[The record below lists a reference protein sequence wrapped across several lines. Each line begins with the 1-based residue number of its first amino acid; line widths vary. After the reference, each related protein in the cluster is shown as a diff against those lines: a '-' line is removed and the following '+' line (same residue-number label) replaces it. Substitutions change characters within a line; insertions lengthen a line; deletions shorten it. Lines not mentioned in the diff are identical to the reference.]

1 MEQPN
6 PPEAAETFSPDDR
19 FDEVATARAT
29 MDEHGSVTGWREG
42 ARRLLGY
49 SSAEV
54 VGRPAVH
61 LLDQALPAE
70 RVSELHDLPRWSGT
84 VALRHRDGHRVETRL
99 LAHHRPGADTGPEW
113 FVVSPLD
120 EASGPWDESLGVWA
134 FEQTP
139 CALGVHDIRMRRR
152 RANRAAERATSL
164 PESEWRGLRVSEMAP
179 HLSSDRL
186 ERAMARTLE
195 TGEPQYLEAY
205 GRVPGESREH
215 AWSQQTFPVR
225 DPDGVMRG
233 VGVTAHDITEQY
245 WARKRL
251 QTLNDASV
259 RIGSTLDVAR
269 TAAELSDVTVPEF
282 ADLVVVSL
290 LPDLDAAEAT
300 GPSSEGSGTHP
311 RRPVRLRLV
320 ARRPEIPGAPEP
332 VFALGDVVSYSGD
345 SATARCLATGRSVLR
360 ARYDASLLG
369 NALLE
374 AEVRA
379 LGVHSV
385 MAVPLR
391 ARGATLGVTVLVR
404 HRTPDPF
411 DRDDLLL
418 AEEISA
424 RAAVAID
431 NARRYTRERD
441 TAATLQ
447 RTLLPQRLPRP
458 AAMDVAY
465 RYLPAHGPGGAG
477 GDWFDVIPLSSAR
490 VALVVGD
497 VVGHGIQASAAM
509 GRLRTAV
516 RTLADV
522 DLAPDELL
530 THLDDLVVRL
540 SADADGS
547 TPDDQAAEL
556 AGGFGS
562 TCLYAVY
569 DPVSRV
575 CTLASAG
582 HPGPAVVSP
591 DGTVDILELPVG
603 PPLGLGDLPFET
615 TSVTL
620 PEGSVIALYTDG
632 LIDTPDHDLAKGLTR
647 LRASLARPATDL
659 DDLCDRM
666 LAALPPTD
674 RHTDDIALL
683 TARTRVLDPGHV
695 ATWDLPGAP
704 AIVSKARKLV
714 SARLGDWGLQ
724 EDSFVTE
731 LLVSELVTNAI
742 RHASPPI
749 RLRLIY
755 EHHLTCE
762 VSDGS
767 STAPHLRRARAH
779 DEGGRGLLLVARL
792 SRGWGTRHT
801 RDGKTIWA
809 ETAVSR
815 TPAET

>member
-1 MEQPN
+1 MEQPGL
-6 PPEAAETFSPDDR
+6 PDSAKAFLPGDR
-19 FDEVATARAT
+19 FDEAATARAT
-29 MDEHGSVTGWREG
+29 VDGHGTVTGWSEG

-49 SSAEV
+49 SPAEV
-54 VGRPAVH
+54 VGKPATR
-61 LLDQALPAE
+61 LLDQDVPAE
-70 RVSELHDLPRWSGT
+70 LVRGIDVLPRWSGT
-84 VALRHRDGHRVETRL
+84 VALRHRDGQRVEARV
-99 LAHHRPGADTGPEW
+99 LAHHRLEADADPGW
-113 FVVSPLD
+113 FLVSPLD
-120 EASGPWDESLGVWA
+120 GEAAGLWDESLGVWA

-139 CALGVHDIRMRRR
+139 CAIGVHDIRLRRR
-152 RANRAAERATSL
+152 RANRVAEGATSL
-164 PESEWRGLRVSEMAP
+164 PEREWRGLRVPELAP
-179 HLSSDRL
+179 HPSSDRL

-195 TGEPQYLEAY
+195 TGEPQYMEAY

-225 DPDGVMRG
+225 DPNGVVRG

-259 RIGSTLDVAR
+259 RIGSTLDVVR
-269 TAAELSDVTVPEF
+269 TAAELAAVTVPEF
-282 ADLVVVSL
+282 ADLVAVSL
-290 LPDLDAAEAT
+290 LPDLDGAEAT
-300 GPSSEGSGTHP
+300 GPPGEAPGPTPG
-311 RRPVRLRLV
+311 RPVRLRLV
-320 ARRPEIPGAPEP
+320 AHKPAIPGPPEAA
-332 VFALGDVVSYSGD
+332 FALGDVVSYSGD
-345 SATARCLATGRSVLR
+345 SATAECLATGRAVLR
-360 ARYDASLLG
+360 APYDASLLG

-379 LGVHSV
+379 LGVHSA

-391 ARGATLGVTVLVR
+391 ARGATLGVAVLVR
-404 HRTPDPF
+404 HRTPDLF
-411 DRDDLLL
+411 DQDDLLL
-418 AEEISA
+418 AAEISA

-447 RTLLPQRLPRP
+447 RTLLPQRLPRA
-458 AAMDVAY
+458 AAMDVAS
-465 RYLPAHGPGGAG
+465 RYLPAGGPGGAG

-497 VVGHGIQASAAM
+497 VVGHGVQASATM

-540 SADADGS
+540 SAEADGT

-582 HPGPAVVSP
+582 HPGPAVIRP

-603 PPLGLGDLPFET
+603 PPLGVGDLPFEA

-632 LIDTPDHDLAKGLTR
+632 LIETPDHDLAKGFTR
-647 LRASLARPATDL
+647 LRTSLAQPAADL
-659 DDLCDRM
+659 DDLCDR
-666 LAALPPTD
+666 LLGALPPAE

-683 TARTRVLDPGHV
+683 TARTRVLGRV
-695 ATWDLPGAP
+695 ATWDLPGDP
-704 AIVSKARKLV
+704 AIVAKARKLV
-714 SARLGDWGLQ
+714 AAQLSAWGLD
-724 EDSFVTE
+724 EDSFVAE

-742 RHASPPI
+742 RHAAPPI
-749 RLRLIY
+749 RLRLIH
-755 EHHLTCE
+755 ERHLTCE

-767 STAPHLRRARAH
+767 STAPHLRRARAN

-801 RDGKTIWA
+801 RSGKTIWA
-809 ETAVSR
+809 ETTLSC
-815 TPAET
+815 TMPGT